1 MKKFK
6 FALMCAAALALVACE
21 PKPGNEPDEPTPDEP
36 IEDEYVSPVKVDD
49 NSLADWDNLPA
60 EFVFTAANVEGSSND
75 ALNKIT
81 VYADEV
87 YINILVEYNKEHEL
101 IDKAETPFHLYI
113 NADNSAET
121 GGFSA
126 GQWLTPDVDI
136 LFEGV
141 IFSAGEAVP
150 YEPGMFAYAGAP
162 GTDEWNWS
170 ELTPAATPYASQ
182 WVGDKLEIQLLWEL
196 IPVTF
201 GDSFTIGA
209 DIQDTGWNSVGFLP
223 NAADDELGNVVLADK
238 MLVTFDK

>member
-21 PKPGNEPDEPTPDEP
+21 PKPGNEPDEPTTDEP

-87 YINILVEYNKEHEL
+87 YINILVEYNTEHEL
-101 IDKAETPFHLYI
+101 IDKAVTPFHLYF
-113 NADNSAET
+113 NADNDATT
-121 GGFSA
+121 GGWED
-126 GQWLTPDVDI
+126 QWTSPDIDI
-136 LFEGV
+136 MFEGAL
-141 IFSAGEAVP
+141 FSEGAAVL
-150 YEPGMFAYAGAP
+150 YEPLMFAYGDAP
-162 GTDEWNWS
+162 GTNVWSWS
-170 ELTPAATPYASQ
+170 ELTQAAPVCASQ

-196 IPVTF
+196 IPATW
-201 GDSFTIGA
+201 GDAFTMGA
-209 DIQDTGWNSVGFLP
+209 DIQDAGWNSVGFLP
-223 NAADDELGNVVLADK
+223 NAADDELGNKVLVEK